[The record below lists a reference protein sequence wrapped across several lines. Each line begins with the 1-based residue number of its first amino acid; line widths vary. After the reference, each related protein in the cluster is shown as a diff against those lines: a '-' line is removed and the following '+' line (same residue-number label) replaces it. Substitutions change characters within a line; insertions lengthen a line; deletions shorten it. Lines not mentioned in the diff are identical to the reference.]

1 MAFPVVKYNKP
12 ERIGRLRERIQ
23 IHFATE
29 TVNDYGERVRA
40 WAGLGT
46 FWANVE
52 YNQQPKEAESGVITV
67 SCPPLSAS
75 FWANV
80 EYNQQPKEA
89 ESGGQD
95 TVMTRVMFTMR
106 YNTDVSELQRVFYSG
121 RLYDIETISI
131 SVDRQYMTL
140 TTNQYGYFPGGAP
153 DAEFS
158 VGAVAYTEDFT
169 GPTIDTGDNSVTV
182 TVYGGLLPVNTAQI
196 FVFYNGQ
203 YITQYTHS
211 GSKITMDFDVIAT
224 DLITVTFFP

>member
-1 MAFPVVKYNKP
+1 MAFPVKKYEKQ
-12 ERIGRLRERIQ
+12 ERVGRMRERVQ

-29 TVNDYGERVRA
+29 SVNDYGERVRA

-46 FWANVE
+46 FWA
-52 YNQQPKEAESGVITV
+52 S
-67 SCPPLSAS
+67 
-75 FWANV
+75 V

-95 TVMTRVMFTMR
+95 TVMTRVLFTMR
-106 YNTDVSELQRVFYSG
+106 YNSDVSELQRVFYSG

-140 TTNQYGYFPGGAP
+140 TTKQYGYFPGGAP

-182 TVYGGLLPVNTAQI
+182 TVYGGLLPANTAQI

-211 GSKITMDFDVIAT
+211 GSKITFDFDVFDT
-224 DLITVTFFP
+224 DSITVTFFP

>member
-1 MAFPVVKYNKP
+1 MDNRRTYRKT
-12 ERIGRLRERIQ
+12 ERIGRMRERVQ

-29 TVNDYGERVRA
+29 SANDYGERVRA

-52 YNQQPKEAESGVITV
+52 YNQMPKEG
-67 SCPPLSAS
+67 
-75 FWANV
+75 
-80 EYNQQPKEA
+80 

-106 YNTDVSELQRVFYSG
+106 YNTDVSELQRVFYAG

-140 TTNQYGYFPGGAP
+140 TTKQYGYFPGGAP
-153 DAEFS
+153 DAEFA

-169 GPTIDTGDNSVTV
+169 GATIDTNDNSVTV

-211 GSKITMDFDVIAT
+211 GSKITFDFDVFDT
-224 DLITVTFFP
+224 DSITVTFFP